1 MTQVAAAL
9 APVFALIL
17 IGYGFRRSGF
27 LAPPFWEAADRLT
40 YYVLF
45 PALLIHN
52 LATAP
57 FAGLH
62 AGGVAAALLAATL
75 AVAAVVFLA
84 RRRFRLDGRGFSS
97 LFQGAIR
104 PNTYVGLAS
113 AAALFGAPG
122 VTLAAVAIAA
132 TVPLVNLLS
141 VGALA
146 VFAGAQGAGGR
157 RWPATLRTI
166 FRSVARNPLVLACL
180 AGLAL
185 NASGLGLPRIGPVVD
200 ALGRAALPLGLLSVG
215 AGLDWAAL
223 GARKLPLLTAA
234 GAKLVLLPAFA
245 ALVLA
250 ATGTGGTPALVGVLF
265 ASLPTSASSYIMA
278 RQMGGDHGLM
288 AAIITAE
295 IVLAAVTIPAA
306 QTLAG
311 LAFR

>member
-1 MTQVAAAL
+1 
-9 APVFALIL
+9 
-17 IGYGFRRSGF
+17 
-27 LAPPFWEAADRLT
+27 
-40 YYVLF
+40 
-45 PALLIHN
+45 
-52 LATAP
+52 
-57 FAGLH
+57 
-62 AGGVAAALLAATL
+62 
-75 AVAAVVFLA
+75 
-84 RRRFRLDGRGFSS
+84 
-97 LFQGAIR
+97 
-104 PNTYVGLAS
+104 
-113 AAALFGAPG
+113 
-122 VTLAAVAIAA
+122 
-132 TVPLVNLLS
+132 
-141 VGALA
+141 
-146 VFAGAQGAGGR
+146 
-157 RWPATLRTI
+157 
-166 FRSVARNPLVLACL
+166 
-180 AGLAL
+180 
-185 NASGLGLPRIGPVVD
+185 LPRIGPVVD

>member
-1 MTQVAAAL
+1 MNEVAAAL

-27 LAPPFWEAADRLT
+27 LGPLFWEAADRLT

-45 PALLIHN
+45 PALLVHN

-57 FAGLH
+57 LAGLR
-62 AGGVAAALLAATL
+62 AGGAAAALAGATL
-75 AVAAVVFLA
+75 AVAAAVLML
-84 RRRFRLDGRGFSS
+84 RQRFPLDGPGFTS
-97 LFQGAIR
+97 LYQGAIR

-113 AAALFGAPG
+113 AAALFGAKG

-146 VFAGAQGAGGR
+146 VFAGDRDGGAR
-157 RWPATLRTI
+157 SKRAVLRAI
-166 FRSVARNPLVLACL
+166 FWSVARNPLVLACG

-185 NASGLGLPRIGPVVD
+185 NASGLGLPAVGPVVE

-215 AGLDWAAL
+215 AGLEWAAL
-223 GARKLPLLTAA
+223 RARKLPLAAAA
-234 GAKLVLLPAFA
+234 GAKLVLLPAVS
-245 ALVLA
+245 ALILA
-250 ATGTGGTPALVGVLF
+250 ATGTTGLPALVAVLF
-265 ASLPTSASSYIMA
+265 ASLPTSATSYIMA

-295 IVLAAVTIPAA
+295 IVLAAITIPAA
-306 QTLAG
+306 QMLAG
-311 LAFR
+311 LAPW